1 MIHDNVKIEAGTN
14 QPSKISSRAYP
25 SPPIPGGVQVVTD
38 AETPVSIYAIDGTIL
53 VNAEPVQG
61 CRTFTIPAGLYI
73 IAAGDTARRLVL
85 R

>member
-1 MIHDNVKIEAGTN
+1 MTTSKSKPVRISRQRYLVGHIHH
-14 QPSKISSRAYP
+14 
-25 SPPIPGGVQVVTD
+25 PPIPGGVQVVTD

>member
-1 MIHDNVKIEAGTN
+1 M
-14 QPSKISSRAYP
+14 
-25 SPPIPGGVQVVTD
+25 TD